1 MRQKLPCGHTNKQ
14 TGPGEGTYLEL
25 ELQTAE
31 AFRGREA
38 LSLPLHSN
46 CLLFN
51 PLAPPLGGA
60 LSRVLESPSS

>member
-25 ELQTAE
+25 ELQTVE

-38 LSLPLHSN
+38 LSLPLGRK
-46 CLLFN
+46 LLAF
-51 PLAPPLGGA
+51 
-60 LSRVLESPSS
+60 